1 MKGPLLVLSII
12 CWLLIFLFGVN
23 ADAQTN
29 QVVINGTS
37 TTAVDFGGAGCVYK
51 WTNSNPAIGLP
62 ASGTGDIASFTAI
75 NTGTSPVIA
84 TITATPASS
93 GFAYIVNGNN
103 NTASILNTV
112 THTVVSTFNVTA
124 AQGVQQNEY
133 NAVTLNADGSRLYIA
148 ADEASPANTISVLNT
163 STNSLISTLNVIAF
177 PSGIVFSPDGSLFYV
192 ACTGPFFH
200 GVLYVFKASDN
211 TLINQI
217 DLNISPYSIALS
229 PDGSRLYFTDPFGYI
244 IVLDALN
251 FTQLASLQ
259 YANRP
264 IAVAV
269 SPDGKRFYVSDE
281 FKNNVLVINSAT
293 LEIISTVPVG
303 RMPQNIIVSPDGSKI
318 FVVNTTSSN
327 VSVIDGFTNKVIS
340 TIDVGASPL
349 GGSLSPDGNQLY
361 VENSGSQSVS
371 VINTS
376 DYSIITTVP
385 VGNFPDSFGNFIS
398 AGIGCSSKPITFTI
412 TVNPTLPP
420 VITTSTI
427 TGTIS
432 SCQGTVSIS
441 PNIQQF
447 TVSCANLTA
456 NVNASA
462 PSGFEISTDPSI
474 DFATSLTIAQTAGNV
489 GGIIIYVRSAS
500 TAPAGNITGNVVLS
514 SAGAVSQNVAVSGTV
529 NALPVVNP
537 VVNQALTEGDA
548 STAVNFTGTA
558 DSYTWVNDNP
568 AIGLPANGN
577 GDIPVFTAINTGKT
591 RLIANITITPNSNSG
606 CSGTPVSFNISV
618 NPEPPP
624 QIDFDATAFSS
635 LTTSYGTPSTST
647 SFTLSP
653 IYLRGGILVT
663 PPLGFEVSTDNS
675 TFNST
680 VLVGQAGSIATITIY
695 IRLAS
700 TTAVGHYSGN
710 IKLSSIDAFD
720 TNFGMTDSEVTP
732 AILALKAEDVNKTY
746 GATLTGGPGLTN
758 FTSTGLQNSETIGS
772 VTVAYGA
779 GAAATD
785 PVNTYTG
792 SVVVSAATGGT
803 FSPSNYVINYTPGDI
818 ILTPAPLIAAV
829 DNKSKVF
836 DTVNPVFTISYSGFV
851 NNETA
856 SVFTAGPVITTTALT
871 NSPAGQYPITA
882 SGAEA
887 QNYTITYIP
896 GVLTITVLVQEVV
909 VPNAFTPNGDGINDF
924 WDIKYLNLYPKCI
937 VSVYARYGE
946 RVYSSVGYGVAWDGT
961 YKGAQLP
968 TGTYYYIIDP
978 QSGSKIMSGYITI
991 IR

>member
-84 TITATPASS
+84 TITATPQAS
-93 GFAYIVNGNN
+93 GFAYIPNFG
-103 NTASILNTV
+103 SGTV
-112 THTVVSTFNVTA
+112 
-124 AQGVQQNEY
+124 
-133 NAVTLNADGSRLYIA
+133 
-148 ADEASPANTISVLNT
+148 SV
-163 STNSLISTLNVIAF
+163 ISTLTNTVVATIPVGSGPGALVI
-177 PSGIVFSPDGSLFYV
+177 SPD
-192 ACTGPFFH
+192 
-200 GVLYVFKASDN
+200 K
-211 TLINQI
+211 
-217 DLNISPYSIALS
+217 
-229 PDGSRLYFTDPFGYI
+229 
-244 IVLDALN
+244 
-251 FTQLASLQ
+251 
-259 YANRP
+259 
-264 IAVAV
+264 
-269 SPDGKRFYVSDE
+269 
-281 FKNNVLVINSAT
+281 
-293 LEIISTVPVG
+293 
-303 RMPQNIIVSPDGSKI
+303 SKI
-318 FVVNTTSSN
+318 YVVNGTSKSI
-327 VSVIDGFTNKVIS
+327 SVIS
-340 TIDVGASPL
+340 TITNQVEQSFPISDNYGGIVISPDGNHLYVSNAETAQVLELNATTGSIEQTFLVGNFPTGISISPDGTFVYVANVTDNTISIISTYNNIVVATVPVDVRPYFITVSGDGSFLYVSNNNDIPGSVSVISTITYTVITTIPVEAYPAISTINPYVSRLYVENMSPGTISIINTDL
-349 GGSLSPDGNQLY
+349 NAVVGTIHLPTGCGPTGLSLSPDGIFLY
-361 VENSGSQSVS
+361 VACTNSNNLIVVNTHSNNIVAT
-371 VINTS
+371 INTGLQPG
-376 DYSIITTVP
+376 P
-385 VGNFPDSFGNFIS
+385 VGNFLIPASVCNS
-398 AGIGCSSKPITFTI
+398 TPSSFTI
-412 TVNPTLPP
+412 TVNPTPP
-420 VITTSTI
+420 ASITATSPTGVIYSCA
-427 TGTIS
+427 GMAS
-432 SCQGTVSIS
+432 SS
-441 PNIQQF
+441 PNVQQF
-447 TVSCANLTA
+447 NVS
-456 NVNASA
+456 
-462 PSGFEISTDPSI
+462 
-474 DFATSLTIAQTAGNV
+474 ATSLNVTAAAPVGFEVSLALGSGYGTSVSIPQTAGLINNAT
-489 GGIIIYVRSAS
+489 IYVRSAS

-591 RLIANITITPNSNSG
+591 RLIANITITPNANSG

-937 VSVYARYGE
+937 VSVYTRYGE
-946 RVYSSVGYGVAWDGT
+946 RVYSSVGYGVVWDGT